1 MKMSGARVPACSVV
15 LVAFVFLSAGSHG
28 PVAAQSRR
36 VDLRA
41 ALDAYLQG
49 QPDDALAPVQRA
61 SRDAARDLRE
71 QLVLQGSTWVDA
83 IPAERSPRAFA
94 AAAFALEL
102 ERIRA
107 EAGEWAANGDK
118 DCAGRC
124 VLEWACTLLSSRG
137 AADEAER
144 IWMLASIALA
154 GGVRD
159 WTFLQVPFSAR
170 PDAKLDQGHIHHA
183 LARFPGDSRFRLVRA
198 FAFGSRNLITSERG
212 APGSTERAPGPI
224 VVGPAFLNLNLQRS
238 RTRATDYARQELEAL
253 FADAS
258 VGAEARMWTGYFH
271 WVAGDDR
278 EALALQR
285 DAAAA
290 ATEPDVTYLTH
301 FLAAQAAQ
309 ALGELPAAESHYR
322 SALAA
327 RPHSQSATLGLSALL
342 YARGEGRE
350 AYDLVAASR
359 SNLPRDDDPWRMVLY
374 GDFRKLPA
382 LVGELRRKVAP

>member
-1 MKMSGARVPACSVV
+1 MTITGARIPACSAV
-15 LVAFVFLSAGSHG
+15 LVLIVFLQAGSLH
-28 PVAAQSRR
+28 PITAQSRR
-36 VDLRA
+36 IDLTA
-41 ALDAYLQG
+41 ALDAYLKAQTEE
-49 QPDDALAPVQRA
+49 ALAPVQRA
-61 SRDAARDLRE
+61 SRDVARDLRQ
-71 QLVLQGSTWVDA
+71 QLILQGSIWVDA
-83 IPAERSPRAFA
+83 LPAERSRRALA
-94 AAAFALEL
+94 AAVFALEL

-107 EAGEWAANGDK
+107 EAGEWAESGPK

-124 VLEWACTLLSSRG
+124 VLEWACTLLASRG
-137 AADEAER
+137 APDEAER

-159 WTFLQVPFSAR
+159 WTFLQVPFSPR

-183 LARFPGDSRFRLVRA
+183 LTRFPGDARFRLVRA
-198 FAFGSRNLITSERG
+198 FAFGSRNLITSERA
-212 APGSTERAPGPI
+212 APGSTERPPGPL

-253 FADAS
+253 FEDAS
-258 VGAEARMWTGYFH
+258 VGAEARMWVGYLH

-278 EALALQR
+278 DALALQG

-290 ATEPDVTYLTH
+290 ATEPDVKYLTH

-359 SNLPRDDDPWRMVLY
+359 SNLPRDDDPWRLFLY

-382 LVGELRRKVAP
+382 LLAELRRRVAQ